1 MVFKTF
7 ALGIPLIVSRTSPT
21 ALAVERAWEAGITL
35 IGYLR
40 GSQFDIYSHPERLRT
55 EG

>member
-21 ALAVERAWEAGITL
+21 ALAIDTAWEAGITL

-40 GSQFDIYSHPERLRT
+40 GAQFEVYSHPERLQ
-55 EG
+55 G